1 MFVSFNAYLDINTY
15 SLQMKLFFHIFNLLI
30 ILIIVVLH
38 DDALWYLNKKLYVL
52 KNFNSYRNLFN

>member
-1 MFVSFNAYLDINTY
+1 
-15 SLQMKLFFHIFNLLI
+15 MKLFFHIFNLLI